1 MYITLTNPTLFF
13 HPYKA
18 VGEFLFYLFFI
29 NQRKSEYESCID
41 IESYILT
48 QARIISLNAYRTQHE
63 IIGCPQGS
71 SPQIIADKNMGKL
84 AGFLAILSQSG
95 KIELSFH
102 PIAETE
108 LTSHHIAIQQMD
120 MLRTL
125 PCHLPRQIVTVSYS
139 TCIILINGWYGT
151 AKQEAALEFRK
162 QIESGIETY
171 GTFSLKSSLAK
182 RITIGIMYS
191 VIRMQNA
198 LNLNAAATG
207 REIAAVVSIHH
218 NRCKVVQKMV

>member
-48 QARIISLNAYRTQHE
+48 QARIISLNAYRTQYK

-71 SPQIIADKNMGKL
+71 SPQIITDENMRKL

-95 KIELSFH
+95 KIELAFY
-102 PIAETE
+102 PITET
-108 LTSHHIAIQQMD
+108 
-120 MLRTL
+120 
-125 PCHLPRQIVTVSYS
+125 
-139 TCIILINGWYGT
+139 
-151 AKQEAALEFRK
+151 
-162 QIESGIETY
+162 
-171 GTFSLKSSLAK
+171 
-182 RITIGIMYS
+182 
-191 VIRMQNA
+191 
-198 LNLNAAATG
+198 
-207 REIAAVVSIHH
+207 
-218 NRCKVVQKMV
+218 

>member
-29 NQRKSEYESCID
+29 NQRKSEYETCID
-41 IESYILT
+41 IDANILT
-48 QARIISLNAYRTQHE
+48 QARIISLDAYRTQYE

-71 SPQIIADKNMGKL
+71 SPQIITDENMRKL

-95 KIELSFH
+95 KVELSFH

-108 LTSHHIAIQQMD
+108 LTCHHIALQQMN

-151 AKQEAALEFRK
+151 AKQEAALELRK

-182 RITIGIMYS
+182 RITISIIYS
-191 VIRMQNA
+191 VIG
-198 LNLNAAATG
+198 LITAAALIPANPVPSPAPIPAKNVT
-207 REIAAVVSIHH
+207 IIINIVFI
-218 NRCKVVQKMV
+218 

>member
-1 MYITLTNPTLFF
+1 M
-13 HPYKA
+13 
-18 VGEFLFYLFFI
+18 
-29 NQRKSEYESCID
+29 R
-41 IESYILT
+41 
-48 QARIISLNAYRTQHE
+48 
-63 IIGCPQGS
+63 
-71 SPQIIADKNMGKL
+71 KL

-95 KIELSFH
+95 KIELTFY

-108 LTSHHIAIQQMD
+108 LTSHHIALQQMD

-151 AKQEAALEFRK
+151 SKQEAALELRK
-162 QIESGIETY
+162 QIESEIETY
-171 GTFSLKSSLAK
+171 GTFSLKSSFTE
-182 RITIGIMYS
+182 RITISIMYS

-207 REIAAVVSIHH
+207 REITAVVSIHH
-218 NRCKVVQKMV
+218 NRCKVIQEMV

>member
-63 IIGCPQGS
+63 IIGCSQGS
-71 SPQIIADKNMGKL
+71 SPQIITDENMRKL
-84 AGFLAILSQSG
+84 ACFLAILSQSG

-108 LTSHHIAIQQMD
+108 LTSHHIALQQMD

-151 AKQEAALEFRK
+151 AKQEAALELRK

-182 RITIGIMYS
+182 RITFCIMYS

-198 LNLNAAATG
+198 LNLNAATTG

-218 NRCKVVQKMV
+218 NRRKVIQKMV

>member
-29 NQRKSEYESCID
+29 NQRKSEYETCID
-41 IESYILT
+41 IDANILT
-48 QARIISLNAYRTQHE
+48 QARIISLNAYRSQYE

-71 SPQIIADKNMGKL
+71 TPQIITNENMGKL
-84 AGFLAILSQSG
+84 AGFLAILSQSC
-95 KIELSFH
+95 KIELASY

-108 LTSHHIAIQQMD
+108 LTSHHIAFQQMN

-125 PCHLPRQIVTVSYS
+125 PCHLPRQIVTVSCS

-151 AKQEAALEFRK
+151 AKHKTALELRK

-171 GTFSLKSSLAK
+171 GTFSLKSSLTE
-182 RITIGIMYS
+182 RIPIGIMYS
-191 VIRMQNA
+191 VICMQNA
-198 LNLNAAATG
+198 LHLYVAATG

-218 NRCKVVQKMV
+218 YRCKVVQEMV

>member
-29 NQRKSEYESCID
+29 NQRKSEYETCID
-41 IESYILT
+41 IDANILT
-48 QARIISLNAYRTQHE
+48 QARIISLNAYRTQYE
-63 IIGCPQGS
+63 IIGCAQGS
-71 SPQIIADKNMGKL
+71 SPQIITDENMGKF

-108 LTSHHIAIQQMD
+108 LTSHHIALQQMN

-125 PCHLPRQIVTVSYS
+125 PCHLPRQIVTISCS

-151 AKQEAALEFRK
+151 SKQEATFEFRK

-182 RITIGIMYS
+182 RIIISIMYS

-207 REIAAVVSIHH
+207 REITAVVSIHH
-218 NRCKVVQKMV
+218 NRCKVIQKMV

>member
-108 LTSHHIAIQQMD
+108 LTSHHIALQQMD

-139 TCIILINGWYGT
+139 TCIILINGRNRT
-151 AKQEAALEFRK
+151 AKHKTTLQLRK
-162 QIESGIETY
+162 QIQSGIQPQ
-171 GTFSLKSSLAK
+171 GTFTTESSLTK
-182 RITIGIMYS
+182 RITICILQA
-191 VIRMQNA
+191 VVRMQNA
-198 LNLNAAATG
+198 LHLDTASTG
-207 REIAAVVSIHH
+207 RKITAVIGIHH
-218 NRCKVVQKMV
+218 YRSKVVQEMI